1 LWFREDRD
9 LHDARAITIVR
20 PGQHPQMT
28 ALPDSASDTVTVSID
43 RSSNRRRDRV
53 ADHRSDQQHREQRD
67 RNVQPVDRGE
77 TEVTVLLKCAVHR
90 HDLRGDVMLDDAVSV
105 RQPADGAF
113 AGRDIDK
120 LTRSRGE
127 RSLRL
132 PERIVGERTRGDVAI
147 SS

>member
-1 LWFREDRD
+1 
-9 LHDARAITIVR
+9 
-20 PGQHPQMT
+20 
-28 ALPDSASDTVTVSID
+28 
-43 RSSNRRRDRV
+43 
-53 ADHRSDQQHREQRD
+53 
-67 RNVQPVDRGE
+67 
-77 TEVTVLLKCAVHR
+77 
-90 HDLRGDVMLDDAVSV
+90 MLDDAVSV